1 MVVKEIGTPEAARF
15 RQDINRRI
23 AGQVEKCYQC
33 GKCSAGCPIAN
44 EMDLMPNQVI
54 RLVQLGLKDKA
65 THCRSIWLCAGCV
78 TCTTRCPQE
87 VEIAAVMEALRHVAI
102 EEGVKLPPEVR
113 HTATFT
119 EVFLRSVRRHGRIF
133 EPGMVMGFNLRSR
146 QPMKD
151 SDKGPKMFF
160 KGKLNLLPNRVR
172 DVSKVRR
179 IFQRLA
185 PKL

>member
-33 GKCSAGCPIAN
+33 GKCSAGCPMAN

-54 RLVQLGLKDKA
+54 RLVQLGLKDRA

-87 VEIAAVMEALRHVAI
+87 VEIGSVMEAVRHVAL
-102 EEGVKLPPEVR
+102 EEGVPPPPEVR
-113 HTATFT
+113 HTAVFN
-119 EVFLRSVRRHGRIF
+119 EVFLRSVRRHGRNF
-133 EPGMVMGFNLRSR
+133 EPGMVMGFNLRTR

-151 SDKGPKMFF
+151 ADK
-160 KGKLNLLPNRVR
+160 
-172 DVSKVRR
+172 
-179 IFQRLA
+179 
-185 PKL
+185 